1 MRILLTGVNG
11 QVGYELS
18 RTLQTLGEVVA
29 VDHAQMDLASKD
41 AIKKMVAEV
50 QPQLIVNP
58 AAYTA
63 VDKAESEPELAQA
76 INGDAPG
83 VLAEEAKRIGAALIH
98 FSTDYVFNGSQQ
110 TPYSENDQPS
120 PTSVYG
126 RTKLAGEAAIAA
138 VGGRHLILRTS
149 WVYGMRGA
157 NFLLTMMR
165 LARQRED
172 LSVVDDQ
179 LGSPTW
185 CRMLAEVTA
194 QLVAGEVMAGKAEA
208 MFDERNGI
216 YHVTSTGTTSWY
228 GFAKTLLEL
237 DPQRDE
243 QILKNLKPIPSS
255 DYPTP
260 AKRPAYSML
269 ATDKLARDFG
279 LQTPDW
285 QRSLRLAMGVS
296 AQ

>member
-1 MRILLTGVNG
+1 MKILLTGVNG
-11 QVGYELS
+11 QVGYELA

-29 VDHAQMDLASKD
+29 VDHAQMDLASPD
-41 AIKKMVAEV
+41 AIRAKVAEV
-50 QPQLIVNP
+50 RPQLIVNP

-63 VDKAESEPELAQA
+63 VDKAEGEPELAQA

-83 VLAEEAKRIGAALIH
+83 ILAEEAKRIGAALIH
-98 FSTDYVFNGSQQ
+98 FSTDYVFAGDQQ
-110 TPYSENDQPS
+110 TPYTEDDATG

-126 RTKLAGEAAIAA
+126 RTKLAGEQAITA
-138 VGGRHLILRTS
+138 VGGRSLILRTS
-149 WVYGMRGA
+149 WVYGTRGA

-165 LARQRED
+165 LARQREE

-179 LGSPTW
+179 RGSPTW
-185 CRMLAEVTA
+185 CRMLAEVVA
-194 QLVAGEVMAGKAEA
+194 QMVAAEA
-208 MFDERNGI
+208 GNGDGMFAERNGI

-243 QILKNLKPIPSS
+243 QILKTLKPIPTSG
-255 DYPTP
+255 YPTP

-269 ATDKLARDFG
+269 SSDKLARDFG

-285 QRSLRLAMGVS
+285 QRSLRLALGV
-296 AQ
+296 